1 MLIRATLFT
10 QKISDEPNTGRLGE
24 FFRKQEDENF
34 ALFSY
39 VNELSYE
46 VETLNESVQQV
57 QDDIG
62 RYNFNC
68 SCTNKCISFA
78 LEN

>member
-1 MLIRATLFT
+1 MAFCLKFGIFITWYLYDF
-10 QKISDEPNTGRLGE
+10 QVLSGEQNTDKLADY
-24 FFRKQEDENF
+24 FRKQEDENF

-62 RYNFNC
+62 NYVYLN
-68 SCTNKCISFA
+68 
-78 LEN
+78 